1 MTYLNKVRLATQNL
15 EDKIIDYQDWAEIV
29 LGPDYRDVY
38 SSEYLRRASKV
49 FSIFLKNVEG
59 QEVEGDKSN
68 ELREL
73 LSQIKAER
81 IKLSTTNIEYN
92 AIQRAEIRL
101 EMFNEEI
108 NNSIARLKPIEFHK
122 RFDVTK
128 ENARTGVLCIGDE
141 HYGTVI
147 NMESLFGEKVNV
159 YNPDIFKSR
168 MESLMKKIVDDKY
181 NIADYDNLVIF
192 DMGDAIQGILRQSDL
207 IKLQA
212 GVIDSAI
219 QYAEY
224 ISNWLVELSNQLEV
238 PIEYIALGGN
248 HSELRLLNGKKGDF
262 PQENMGR
269 VIREFVALR
278 LENNPNVTVA
288 PYAECGFKTI
298 QGVNILAYHGDEA
311 KDDLMEINFWQDY
324 HNIDIDIL
332 IMGHFHHYDAKT
344 VGIGTNTEKEV
355 IRCPSI
361 VGIDDFSKRV
371 RKSSRAGAIF
381 IMFEDGEKTW
391 QRKYVLS

>member
-1 MTYLNKVRLATQNL
+1 MTSLTKARLATQNL
-15 EDKIIDYQDWAEIV
+15 EDKLIGYQDWAEQV
-29 LGPDYRDVY
+29 LGKEYKDYFSD
-38 SSEYLRRASKV
+38 EYVRRAARA
-49 FSIFLKNVEG
+49 FAIFLENVSEDG
-59 QEVEGDKSN
+59 DEVAEMQD
-68 ELREL
+68 L
-73 LSQIKAER
+73 LKEMKAER
-81 IKLSTTNIEYN
+81 IKTQTANLEYN
-92 AIQRAEIRL
+92 AIQRAEARL

-122 RFDVTK
+122 RFDTTK

-159 YNPDIFKSR
+159 YNPNVFRSR

-181 NIADYDNLVIF
+181 SIADYDDLVIF

-207 IKLQA
+207 MKLQA

-238 PIEYIALGGN
+238 PIEYIVLGGN

-262 PQENMGR
+262 PQENIGR

-278 LENNPNVTVA
+278 LENNPNIAVA

-298 QGVNILAYHGDEA
+298 QGVNILAYHGDDA
-311 KDDLMEINFWQDY
+311 KDDLAEINFWQDY

-344 VGIGTNTEKEV
+344 VGIGANTEKEV

-381 IMFEDGEKTW
+381 MMFEDGEKTW